1 MAPATL
7 PSRSASRRLTAA
19 SALSSNNPPYLASVN
34 ATLLCPAHSETSRT
48 LQPAATMIATKLC
61 RSPWNVMSSNLA
73 HSTAGRKTARPHER
87 KSGPPAAAVN
97 TRASAVESTNS
108 DRCCS
113 TRRITERA
121 TGTERF
127 ERVVLG
133 SLSKVT
139 RPRNWTAVDVTRM
152 RERSGSMSRLRKP
165 YSFSPAKPG
174 APANQD
180 EGAILTGHLVD

>member
-1 MAPATL
+1 MGGT
-7 PSRSASRRLTAA
+7 PSTCVVRRRK
-19 SALSSNNPPYLASVN
+19 ALRYGSNDLAVEKCVKSVDGGIGAVLEQPPYLVSVN

-61 RSPWNVMSSNLA
+61 RRPWKVMSSNPA
-73 HSTAGRKTARPHER
+73 RSRAGRKTARPHER
-87 KSGPPAAAVN
+87 KSGPPAGAVN
-97 TRASAVESTNS
+97 TRASAVWSTNS
-108 DRCCS
+108 ERCCS
-113 TRRITERA
+113 SRRMTERA

-152 RERSGSMSRLRKP
+152 RE
-165 YSFSPAKPG
+165 
-174 APANQD
+174 
-180 EGAILTGHLVD
+180 